1 MLHVDIP
8 TAEDFKTLNE
18 VRADFC
24 ISIYLAATPLSQ
36 DSDATRIAL
45 KNAVKQARLQLEQ
58 GGFDADRYKA
68 ALTRIEAL
76 DEDYGFWRLQANSLA
91 VLATAN
97 ELHTFRLANHLTDTV
112 QVADRFHLKP
122 LLRAI
127 TFSHHAYVLAL
138 SQKEVRLVELFA
150 DLPAKAVSVDGLPP
164 RSADAVD
171 KSTPEG
177 RDNDDGI
184 HNAEHQN
191 KLMEQYAT
199 QIDAALRPLLKGRD
213 APLILAATGRLA
225 PVYRAANTY
234 PGLLPDGIEHSPDRI
249 GDAELAA
256 AARPVLDAFH
266 QAQVKE
272 MSALFETRA
281 GQNRT
286 TTDLSDA
293 ARAATFGAVE
303 ILLVDLEVEKHGT
316 IDADTGAVAFAE
328 VPAGSSYDVI
338 DEVAGRA
345 LATGAKVLALR
356 AEDMPGGGELAA
368 ILRYPL

>member
-1 MLHVDIP
+1 MLHVDLP
-8 TAEDFKTLNE
+8 TAEDFKTLSE

-36 DSDATRIAL
+36 NSDATRIAL
-45 KNAVKQARLQLEQ
+45 KNAVRQARLQLEQ
-58 GGFDADRYKA
+58 GGFDADRSKA
-68 ALTRIEAL
+68 ALARIEAL
-76 DEDYGFWRLQANSLA
+76 DEDYGFWRLQANSLGL
-91 VLATAN
+91 LATAD
-97 ELHTFRLANHLTDTV
+97 ELRIFRLANHLTDTV

-138 SQKEVRLVELFA
+138 SQKEARLVELFA

-164 RSADAVD
+164 PSADAVD

-191 KLMEQYAT
+191 RLMEQYAT
-199 QIDAALRPLLKGRD
+199 QIDAALRPVLKGGE

-256 AARPVLDAFH
+256 AARPMLDASH
-266 QAQVKE
+266 RTQVEE
-272 MSALFETRA
+272 MRTLFEARA

-286 TTDLSDA
+286 TCDLSDA
-293 ARAATFGAVE
+293 ARAATFGAIEV
-303 ILLVDLEVEKHGT
+303 LLVDLDVEKHGT
-316 IDADTGAVAFAE
+316 IDADTGVLTFADE
-328 VPAGSSYDVI
+328 PAGSSYDLI
-338 DEVAGRA
+338 DEVVGRA